1 MSRVAQWPS
10 HRAPSGG
17 TQLHMWEAVSSSGV
31 AQMQWPSHRA
41 PSVGTQLQIL
51 DKAAVSLSLMAQSRL
66 CLPQSPGTQH
76 IKVEVSMSRVAQWPS
91 HRVPSVG
98 TQLFMCVL
106 MLQNSHGPDGKIAD
120 ELASTHDC
128 TTAADAPV
136 NYRMYVP
143 QRTLKTSHRPDG
155 IFTCFALLLAGRRCA
170 HRRRWHGELLIVH
183 HHGQH
188 GSNCACSCSKVP
200 IAPMGRLLTSLPRL
214 TIAQLRPTLRSTTD
228 CTCSRGP

>member
-1 MSRVAQWPS
+1 MAAVSSSRVAWWPS

-98 TQLFMCVL
+98 TQLQMCVL
-106 MLQNSHGPDGKIAD
+106 MLQNSHRPDGDSYFACCLQGGGVYVQGGTVSFSMCPITGNTAGSVRAHAQNFPSPRWENAD
-120 ELASTHDC
+120 VLALTHAC
-128 TTAADAPV
+128 TTAADTLV
-136 NYRMYVP
+136 NYRECVL
-143 QRTLKTSHRPDG
+143 QRP
-155 IFTCFALLLAGRRCA
+155 
-170 HRRRWHGELLIVH
+170 
-183 HHGQH
+183 
-188 GSNCACSCSKVP
+188 
-200 IAPMGRLLTSLPRL
+200 
-214 TIAQLRPTLRSTTD
+214 
-228 CTCSRGP
+228 